1 MTSLWPKFGQ
11 QEVLH
16 LFRLPAEW
24 HRDFVSPFSLHL
36 FWSALGRSMPEH
48 PIEAMSGLVVH
59 NISEFRDRTAALG
72 QQWQIAATTPKPF
85 RLEVAE
91 RFGLNENAGDWDPGE
106 TYKMDVAK
114 FEEVIW
120 QRVLARRR
128 GPVADR
134 VTSSKSPSPKPQ
146 SPSRQASLKE
156 AEAFGKQQ
164 EDRPP
169 PTQRTKKT
177 QMIKE
182 VQVGPPEDLLEENE
196 DHEA

>member
-128 GPVADR
+128 KR
-134 VTSSKSPSPKPQ
+134 RLLESS
-146 SPSRQASLKE
+146 R
-156 AEAFGKQQ
+156 
-164 EDRPP
+164 R
-169 PTQRTKKT
+169 RTKKT